1 LESTERIIA
10 VGDALDRID
19 RICRIEER
27 EARAPA
33 QAVISPDED
42 AEGVRLGGEL
52 QGIVV
57 GKGS

>member
-1 LESTERIIA
+1 
-10 VGDALDRID
+10 LDRID

-33 QAVISPDED
+33 QSVIGSGED
-42 AEGVRLGGEL
+42 AKNVRLGGEL